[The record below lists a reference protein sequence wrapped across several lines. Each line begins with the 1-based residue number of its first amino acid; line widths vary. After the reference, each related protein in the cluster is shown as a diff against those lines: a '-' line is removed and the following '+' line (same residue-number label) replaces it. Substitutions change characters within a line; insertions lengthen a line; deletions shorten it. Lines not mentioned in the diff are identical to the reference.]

1 MKTALLGVAMVILM
15 AIAGGAGY
23 YLGDQNG
30 FTRAQNIRTEFVNQ
44 RFGPQAQGAG
54 IDSSQFAGG
63 QQRSGGQGAAQ
74 FAGRPTAS
82 GTVKSVEGN
91 KITVTQQDGSTVS
104 VTVDDKTV
112 IQKQVNGAIA
122 DVQVGMRITVTEQG
136 NTKRIQLLPSQ

>member
-1 MKTALLGVAMVILM
+1 MKTILVSVAVVVLI

-30 FTRAQNIRTEFVNQ
+30 FTRAQNIRTEFINQ
-44 RFGPQAQGAG
+44 RFGAQGAG
-54 IDSSQFAGG
+54 IDASQFAGG
-63 QQRSGGQGAAQ
+63 QQRSGGQGTAQ

-91 KITVTQQDGSTVS
+91 KITVTQPDGSTVS

-112 IQKQVNGAIA
+112 IQKQVTGAIA
-122 DVQVGMRITVTEQG
+122 DVQVGMRITVTEQS
-136 NTKRIQLLPSQ
+136 NTKRIQLLSSQ